1 MSNKKLFLLW
11 GISFIL
17 CAGFGFIPQPDNLM
31 KALLFLLSLAFFVPG
46 SMLVYDAV
54 KNRDAAL
61 LRCIR
66 NISAASLILT
76 LLLLVANFASVGASV
91 AVGDFLYGLLVV
103 VSAPM
108 VCSQFWVVSL
118 FLWACL
124 LMVSI
129 SFLKKIKK

>member
-1 MSNKKLFLLW
+1 
-11 GISFIL
+11 
-17 CAGFGFIPQPDNLM
+17 
-31 KALLFLLSLAFFVPG
+31 
-46 SMLVYDAV
+46 
-54 KNRDAAL
+54 L